1 MNPIF
6 DQSHLDAD
14 LSWTFEGQNNSVEA
28 FFSVE
33 GLSIQKR
40 LLYLFLYNYILIA

>member
-6 DQSHLDAD
+6 DQSHLDAH
-14 LSWTFEGQNNSVEA
+14 LSWTFEGHNNSVEA

-33 GLSIQKR
+33 GLSIQI
-40 LLYLFLYNYILIA
+40 FYICFYIITF